1 MSSVLVLFPAGSA
14 PVGSAARAAADAP
27 GVGEAVGSPPVV
39 DSVTGVGLSLADG
52 LGVALR
58 VTEAPGADGSGA
70 EPPDVAAA
78 VEVVAPPDPL
88 VERGVEVDV
97 GVEGGLVVFAGV
109 GDGLGSAVGLG
120 AVVLTGAGGAA
131 RGCWPDPK
139 RQPSTE
145 PGAGLCEPAPLEEY
159 VHDPPRSAYQ
169 YAQ

>member
-1 MSSVLVLFPAGSA
+1 MSSVLVLSPAGSA

-27 GVGEAVGSPPVV
+27 GVRDAVGSPLAV
-39 DSVTGVGLSLADG
+39 DPASGALADG
-52 LGVALR
+52 LGVALP
-58 VTEAPGADGSGA
+58 VAEAPGADGSGS
-70 EPPDVAAA
+70 EPPDVAAPVDA
-78 VEVVAPPDPL
+78 EVDAPPDPL
-88 VERGVEVDV
+88 VERGFEVDV
-97 GVEGGLVVFAGV
+97 GVEGAFVVFAGV
-109 GDGLGSAVGLG
+109 GDGLGSAVGSG
-120 AVVLTGAGGAA
+120 AVVFTGAGGAA